1 MLDGDPRL
9 PRIQHSGSKTSY
21 MADIDAYKDKFSES
35 GRKVLESALDESKK
49 RDQNY
54 VAIEHI
60 LHAVAKEEDDLFT
73 STMRDLAVDP
83 RSVKLLIEKRMAN
96 GRQHTGK
103 GYRIAPETTE
113 LFKRAM
119 DRARSQG
126 RRVIEGSDIF
136 YVLSNDERSVLND
149 VLQNLGVPSDEV
161 AQTART
167 RIRKREKEEERTRA
181 KYELPSFLR
190 HFGVS
195 MNKLAREDKIP
206 PTIGREKEI
215 LQMIE
220 ILSHRERSNSP
231 MLVGEPGVGK
241 TAVVEGLAR
250 LIELEP
256 DKVPARLRDSHIVQ
270 LQMGGLVA
278 GTMLRGMFEE
288 RIKGIIDEVKEKDNI
303 ILFID
308 EAHSIIGAG
317 AAMGTSSDA
326 ANMFKSSLARGE
338 LRIIGATTMSEY
350 KEYIAEDEALSRRF
364 RLVTVEEPTID
375 QTKEILVGL
384 RPRLEKNYSVTIS
397 DEAIDMALEMSP
409 KYIRNLHLPDKAIG
423 WLDTASVKVE
433 INEPAGLTVL
443 PEHIIDVISQESRI
457 PKDMIYRDTSDRF
470 SAMES
475 DLAHRVIGQKEA
487 VRAVAE
493 RLRLNKGPLKDN
505 HYAPDGVLLFLG
517 PTGVGKTELAKAVAE
532 FMFGDEGKM
541 IRIDM
546 SEYGDGTVGIE
557 KLIGMPRG
565 IVGSER
571 GGILTEQLR
580 DNPYTV
586 LLLDEVEKASPYLM
600 NLFLQAFDEG
610 WMTDGR
616 GKKVYLSDAIV
627 IMTSNLG
634 SESFKRYEKPLGFGQ
649 KTLGDIKQIRTEVMK
664 AAETRFTPEFR
675 NRIDEIIVF
684 SPLTMDEVREIAQIY
699 LGKLKRKMEAQG
711 KAVEITTDAL
721 NLLTEKGFS
730 PAYGARFLKRHIDQK
745 VKLPITNE
753 WKLGRNFMV
762 DVEGDD
768 IVVKPT
774 DDFSLN

>member
-1 MLDGDPRL
+1 
-9 PRIQHSGSKTSY
+9 

-35 GRKVLESALDESKK
+35 GQRILETALSESRK

-54 VAIEHI
+54 VSVEHI
-60 LHAVAKEEDDLFT
+60 LHAIAFEEDDLF
-73 STMRDLAVDP
+73 SATMRDLSVDP
-83 RSVKLLIEKRMAN
+83 RSVKMLIEKRMED
-96 GRQHTGK
+96 GRQHAGK
-103 GYRIAPETTE
+103 GFRIAPETTE

-126 RRVIEGSDIF
+126 RRVIDGSDIF

-161 AQTART
+161 ATTART

-195 MNKLAREDKIP
+195 MNKLARQDKIP
-206 PTIGREKEI
+206 PTIGREREI

-256 DKVPARLRDSHIVQ
+256 EKVPARLRDSHIVQ

-308 EAHSIIGAG
+308 EAHTIIGAG
-317 AAMGTSSDA
+317 AAMGTTSDA
-326 ANMFKSSLARGE
+326 ANMFKSALARGE
-338 LRIIGATTMSEY
+338 LRIIGATTITEF
-350 KEYIAEDEALSRRF
+350 KEYISDDEALARRF
-364 RLVTVEEPTID
+364 RLVKVDEPSID
-375 QTKEILVGL
+375 ETKQILLGV

-397 DEAIDMALEMSP
+397 DEAINMALEMSP

-433 INEPAGLTVL
+433 INEPMEMIVR

-470 SAMES
+470 STMES
-475 DLAHRVIGQKEA
+475 DLGNRVIGQKDA

-493 RLRLNKGPLKDN
+493 RLRLNKGPLKEN

-532 FMFGDEGKM
+532 FMFGDESKM
-541 IRIDM
+541 VRIDM

-600 NLFLQAFDEG
+600 NIFLQAFDEG
-610 WMTDGR
+610 WITDGR

-634 SESFKRYEKPLGFGQ
+634 SENFKKYEKPLGFGQ
-649 KTLGDIKQIRTEVMK
+649 KSLGEMKNIRQDVMK
-664 AAETRFTPEFR
+664 AAENRFTPEFR
-675 NRIDEIIVF
+675 NRIDEIVIF
-684 SPLTMDEVREIAQIY
+684 SPLTMDEVREIAKLYI
-699 LGKLKRKMEAQG
+699 GKIRRNMERQG
-711 KAVEITTDAL
+711 KIVEVTESAL
-721 NLLTEKGFS
+721 DTLTEKGYS

-753 WKLGRNFMV
+753 WKAAMKFVV
-762 DVEGDD
+762 DAKDGEISVTPGD
-768 IVVKPT
+768 V
-774 DDFSLN
+774 FSLN